1 MTRNHIDIDARYISG
16 LVHLGSR
23 YSMHLEAGF
32 VLTQC
37 HLRPKWT
44 KPIVKSVPS
53 WADGRWKRLCRGTTE
68 CVAVCSV
75 AQPYV
80 SSGLDATCAEGARCS
95 ELLRF
100 TKTALYSWVLLRSRF
115 WSQLCGRPSA
125 GISQPDPSWKYYSV
139 WPAELLSWQLKNY
152 QIICRQVLLI

>member
-44 KPIVKSVPS
+44 EPIVKSVPS

-75 AQPYV
+75 ARPYV
-80 SSGLDATCAEGARCS
+80 SSGLDATCAEGAWCS

-100 TKTALYSWVLLRSRF
+100 TKTALSQHCWGHGFGYSSVADHQLGQV
-115 WSQLCGRPSA
+115 SQIPHENTIPFDLQNCYHGN
-125 GISQPDPSWKYYSV
+125 
-139 WPAELLSWQLKNY
+139 LK
-152 QIICRQVLLI
+152 IIK